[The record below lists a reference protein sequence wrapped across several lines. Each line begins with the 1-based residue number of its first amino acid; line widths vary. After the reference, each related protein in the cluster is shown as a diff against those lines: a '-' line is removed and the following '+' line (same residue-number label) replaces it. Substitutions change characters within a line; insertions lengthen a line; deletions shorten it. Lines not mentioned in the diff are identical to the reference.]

1 MPSLPPRRV
10 CDIVQDFMGI
20 KNLPKG
26 HKNDRIKGG
35 REKAIEKSKNQKK
48 GCNICSLTDHN
59 RHTCPNNG
67 KVSPSS
73 PPFLLH

>member
-1 MPSLPPRRV
+1 MPSLPPRKV

-20 KNLPKG
+20 KNPPKG

-48 GCNICSLTDHN
+48 GCTL
-59 RHTCPNNG
+59 
-67 KVSPSS
+67 
-73 PPFLLH
+73 